1 MFLSDAQITEL
12 YSLGKSCADIA
23 HIGECSETTI
33 YNRLKSLGVTMRNRS
48 EANQIFPDCIFILLY
63 NLGLSASQIGT
74 LLGLDSST
82 VIKRLHKLNFPL
94 RSGALARNIRYTND
108 EFKTHFM
115 TPKILDILGDM

>member
-1 MFLSDAQITEL
+1 MPLSDVQVIEL
-12 YSLGKSCADIA
+12 YSQGKSCADIA
-23 HIGECSETTI
+23 RFGECSETAT
-33 YNRLKSLGVTMRNRS
+33 YNRLKLLGVTMRSRS
-48 EANQIFPDCIFILLY
+48 EANQIFPNCVFILLY

-94 RSGALARNIRYTND
+94 RSGTLARNIRYTEN
-108 EFKTHFM
+108 EFRTHFM